1 MGALFPA
8 GEEGFAFRGTDMG
21 ITGHRVAALGE
32 CMIEL
37 VRRPDG
43 TLSMGFGGDTLNTA
57 VYLAR
62 LGAAVDY
69 VTALGDD
76 PHSDAMTAAWNAE
89 GVGTG
94 HVLRVPGRLPGLYM
108 IETDPA
114 GERRFLYWRD
124 RAPARE
130 LFVLPGSPALIAAL
144 EGYELLYLS
153 GISLAVWGE
162 RGREVLFPLL
172 DRVRVRGGRV
182 AFDTNWR
189 PRLWPDKATAQRAF
203 DAMLARTDIA
213 LPGVPDLRD
222 LYGDADAAAVLA
234 RVRGAGVPE
243 IVLKLEA
250 PGCIVSD
257 GGQDTEVP
265 AERVATVV
273 DTTAAGDSFSAGYLA
288 ARLQGRSPAAAARAA
303 HRLAAV
309 VIQHRGAIIPR
320 EAMSHLSAG
329 QPETDQ

>member
-1 MGALFPA
+1 
-8 GEEGFAFRGTDMG
+8 MG
-21 ITGHRVAALGE
+21 ISRHRVSALGE

-37 VRRPDG
+37 IRRPDG
-43 TLSMGFGGDTLNTA
+43 SLSMGFGGDTLNTA

-62 LGAAVDY
+62 LGIAVDY

-76 PHSDAMTAAWNAE
+76 DISDGMTAAWTAE

-124 RAPARE
+124 MAPARD
-130 LFVLPGSPALIAAL
+130 LFVLPDSPALMEAL
-144 EGYELLYLS
+144 EEYDLLYLS
-153 GISLAVWGE
+153 GISLAIWGE
-162 RGREVLFPLL
+162 RGRAALFPLL
-172 DRVRVRGGRV
+172 DRIRRRGGRI

-203 DAMLARTDIA
+203 DEMLRHTDIA
-213 LPGVPDLRD
+213 LPGVTDLHD

-234 RVRGAGVPE
+234 RVHAAGVPE
-243 IVLKLEA
+243 TVLKLEA
-250 PGCIVSD
+250 PGCIVS
-257 GGQDTEVP
+257 GQGVKIEVP

-288 ARLQGRSPAAAARAA
+288 ARLEGQSPVDAARAA

-320 EAMSHLSAG
+320 EATDAVIRTDPASSA
-329 QPETDQ
+329 